1 MKVFWV
7 LAWDQYY
14 PGGGLRN
21 VESTWETFEE
31 AQARVN
37 ELDADPKCYFDYIE
51 IEDISDMIG
60 E

>member
-14 PGGGLRN
+14 PGGRLSN
-21 VESTWETFEE
+21 VESTWETWEE
-31 AQARVN
+31 AGARVK
-37 ELDADPKCYFDYIE
+37 ELEADPKCYFDYIE
-51 IEDISDMIG
+51 IEDISDLL

>member
-14 PGGGLRN
+14 PRGRLNN
-21 VESTWETFEE
+21 VESTWETREE
-31 AQARVN
+31 AEKRVEQLEAN
-37 ELDADPKCYFDYIE
+37 PSCYFDYIE
-51 IEDISDMIG
+51 IEDISELIG